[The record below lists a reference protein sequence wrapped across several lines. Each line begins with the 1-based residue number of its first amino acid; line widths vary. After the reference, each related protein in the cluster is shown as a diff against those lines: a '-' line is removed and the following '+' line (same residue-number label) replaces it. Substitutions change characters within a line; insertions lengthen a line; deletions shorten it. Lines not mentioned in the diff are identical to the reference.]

1 MRTSVRIA
9 LLLVLLLSS
18 SLIAAPVLAAEPPP
32 DLPGCQNGT
41 FGNTGA
47 LWAICVPPVG
57 WNGDLLVYAHGYTA
71 FNEKLGFQNLTMPD
85 GTYLPALVMGL
96 GYAFATTSY
105 RETGLAVLNGVQ
117 DIRQVT
123 DYFPKVAGRRPGH
136 TYLVG
141 VSEGGLV
148 ATLAVEQFPDKF
160 SGGMAACAPI
170 GDFKKQIDYYGD
182 FRVLFD
188 TFFPGVLPPSPISIP
203 PELIAG
209 WDSAYQG
216 AVLDALQANPP
227 NALQLISTSK
237 AAIDPGD
244 PNSIGKTT
252 LDVLWY
258 NVFATN
264 DAVTRLKG
272 NPYGNNDVWYSGSA
286 DDSLLNEAVER
297 FAADRNAVAHINRYQ
312 TSGNL
317 GIPLVTIHTTGDDVI
332 PFWQEVLYQEKVQRF
347 DPGQLIPLAIT
358 RYGHCSFTGLD
369 VLTAFGI
376 LVERVTGS
384 QPEGLVPQF
393 SLEQAQRDFST
404 AAPKAIVP

>member
-9 LLLVLLLSS
+9 LLLALLLSS
-18 SLIAAPVLAAEPPP
+18 TLFAAPVLATEPPP

-47 LWAICVPPVG
+47 LWAICIPPVG

-71 FNEKLGFQNLTMPD
+71 FNEELGFQNLTMPD

-123 DYFPKVAGRRPGH
+123 DYFPKVAGQRPGH

-160 SGGMAACAPI
+160 SGGMAACGPI
-170 GDFKKQIDYYGD
+170 GDFEKQIDYYGD

-188 TFFPGVLPPSPISIP
+188 YFFPGVLPPSPISVP

-209 WDSAYQG
+209 WDSVFQW
-216 AVLDALQANPP
+216 AVLGALQANPP
-227 NALQLISTSK
+227 NAFQLIDTSK

-244 PNSIGKTT
+244 PTTIGQTAVE
-252 LDVLWY
+252 VLWY

-286 DDSLLNEAVER
+286 DDLLLNEAVER
-297 FAADRNAVAHINRYQ
+297 FEADRNAVAHINRYQ

-332 PFWQEVLYQEKVQRF
+332 PFWQEVLYQEKVQAF
-347 DPGQLIPLAIT
+347 DPSQLTPLAIP
-358 RYGHCSFTGLD
+358 RYGHCAFTGFE